1 MGIDSGGARHAPTTG
16 MTSRQLCEY
25 DDLANAVCLDAYLGF
40 QTHKMNTR
48 YETPKKKQD
57 YECKTIIERFK
68 KHQQY
73 EKAYMEMLSVDV
85 VRNFL
90 MDKDDHEQD
99 LFKNHIHRYLK
110 MFDMRSGFEIQTCSR
125 YAMEGHMGGK
135 ICATRDWQKHEKI
148 EMLIG
153 CIAELT
159 ELEEADLLAPGVND
173 FSVMF
178 SCRKN
183 CAQLW
188 LGPASFI
195 NHDCRANCKF
205 VSTGRDT
212 ACVKVL
218 RDIKAGE
225 EITCFYGEDFFGD
238 CNSLCEC
245 ETCERRKMGAFRR
258 ADPRSPEV
266 EKGYR
271 LRDTDDRLQRMK
283 SQAHFGKT
291 EYGDTNGVMGNNEN
305 WDVRDGNLKKQAHL
319 LSKAELKRRGIT
331 RYDAEIILA
340 QGQCLPE
347 PKVDLGG
354 KIPAMV
360 HKHQPIKV
368 SELRLSPR
376 KHVSS
381 QSYLKSLSPDS
392 TISKERQKTQKK
404 LLNNMSDN
412 TQEKSNPLRDITAG
426 KSKSHGRNT
435 HSKSAVNISSF
446 VHSHSTYSRRSQKH
460 KLAKPLKIDV
470 ECAQYGMDKHGDSPG
485 TGLRHSPRL
494 VNKDSSIA
502 DGNIISN
509 QLISRSDS
517 NISVVETGDPDIIFN
532 LKSEQD
538 SRNIFTQL
546 QFDVKTEKESCVT
559 ADSYDNVDLSNSS
572 DSIRQHCPTLLGH
585 LKSRPSDMP
594 HLTPYDTDP
603 ESDTSFKNSRV
614 TPKLEAFKSSQHQ
627 DNHHA
632 TVSSSTRT
640 NKNLKNI
647 QSPLRQS
654 PRNKKQERN
663 SSDHPKVDI
672 KDEHILKSGHKNGCL
687 KIMSRKHSHR
697 SKREK
702 ISFKNDNV
710 FERFGCANSG
720 DNGFDSESETEDV
733 DVEGLGDGVTFNGS
747 LRSLND
753 LTQNKRTNSRERK
766 RKLNFSN
773 NSSEDVSEP
782 LEKRINSLN
791 ERVKTYQKIIAGM
804 SPKVPK
810 ITIKM
815 RKDPQ
820 LMKELKNTEASD
832 GVHFKLESPQS
843 SLPTSP
849 DSSDASDSDEEE
861 SPLICTKF
869 RPNPQHKGKV
879 RSESSCRRLI
889 QVQNKVCPK
898 LMKIRFGT
906 SGEEVNI
913 NIPQQKQH
921 R

>member
-1 MGIDSGGARHAPTTG
+1 MYLKFHEVSEVLDIVQVHAGLPNHVEQPLLLHHALHAQRPYQRRLHFEPARRNIEKYVLLTDEDRVSAAQLPGCKLQSLHIRYSGLDLYIAWHFCNTTYTTEPTTVTITFPGFSKQGVIMGIDSGGARHAPTTG

-99 LFKNHIHRYLK
+99 LFKNH
-110 MFDMRSGFEIQTCSR
+110 TCSR

-258 ADPRSPEV
+258 ADPR
-266 EKGYR
+266 K
-271 LRDTDDRLQRMK
+271 
-283 SQAHFGKT
+283 
-291 EYGDTNGVMGNNEN
+291 N

-354 KIPAMV
+354 KIPAM
-360 HKHQPIKV
+360 
-368 SELRLSPR
+368 
-376 KHVSS
+376 
-381 QSYLKSLSPDS
+381 
-392 TISKERQKTQKK
+392 
-404 LLNNMSDN
+404 
-412 TQEKSNPLRDITAG
+412 
-426 KSKSHGRNT
+426 
-435 HSKSAVNISSF
+435 
-446 VHSHSTYSRRSQKH
+446 
-460 KLAKPLKIDV
+460 
-470 ECAQYGMDKHGDSPG
+470 
-485 TGLRHSPRL
+485 
-494 VNKDSSIA
+494 
-502 DGNIISN
+502 
-509 QLISRSDS
+509 
-517 NISVVETGDPDIIFN
+517 
-532 LKSEQD
+532 
-538 SRNIFTQL
+538 
-546 QFDVKTEKESCVT
+546 
-559 ADSYDNVDLSNSS
+559 
-572 DSIRQHCPTLLGH
+572 
-585 LKSRPSDMP
+585 
-594 HLTPYDTDP
+594 
-603 ESDTSFKNSRV
+603 
-614 TPKLEAFKSSQHQ
+614 
-627 DNHHA
+627 
-632 TVSSSTRT
+632 
-640 NKNLKNI
+640 
-647 QSPLRQS
+647 
-654 PRNKKQERN
+654 
-663 SSDHPKVDI
+663 
-672 KDEHILKSGHKNGCL
+672 
-687 KIMSRKHSHR
+687 
-697 SKREK
+697 
-702 ISFKNDNV
+702 NDNV

-733 DVEGLGDGVTFNGS
+733 DVEGLGD
-747 LRSLND
+747 
-753 LTQNKRTNSRERK
+753 
-766 RKLNFSN
+766 
-773 NSSEDVSEP
+773 
-782 LEKRINSLN
+782 
-791 ERVKTYQKIIAGM
+791 GM

-869 RPNPQHKGKV
+869 RPNPQHKGKWVTAWAMATARGAGLELLKMPEPTNTPSTPSCIINDTSAGVAV
-879 RSESSCRRLI
+879 RGKGSE
-889 QVQNKVCPK
+889 
-898 LMKIRFGT
+898 
-906 SGEEVNI
+906 
-913 NIPQQKQH
+913 
-921 R
+921 